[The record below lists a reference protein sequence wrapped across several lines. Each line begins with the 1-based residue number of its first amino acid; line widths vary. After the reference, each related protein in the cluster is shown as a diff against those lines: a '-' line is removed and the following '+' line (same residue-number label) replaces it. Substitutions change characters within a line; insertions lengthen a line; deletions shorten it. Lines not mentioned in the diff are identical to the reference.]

1 MAYGTRLHTMVG
13 RNGLNLTRGEG
24 KVKMRP
30 QMRKDVFRA
39 AEFKNFKDAYI
50 ASVYQCDGKIK

>member
-1 MAYGTRLHTMVG
+1 M
-13 RNGLNLTRGEG
+13 TRGEG
-24 KVKMRP
+24 GEKMRP
-30 QMRKDVFRA
+30 QMQKDVFRA